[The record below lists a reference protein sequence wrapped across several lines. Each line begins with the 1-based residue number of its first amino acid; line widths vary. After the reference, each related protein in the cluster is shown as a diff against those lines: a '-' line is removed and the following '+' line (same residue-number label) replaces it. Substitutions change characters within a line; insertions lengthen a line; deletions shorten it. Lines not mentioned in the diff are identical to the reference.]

1 LIHFIS
7 FFGNVIGICDIS
19 DIMSEPMAFGSG
31 GVGVAGICHAAPFS
45 YFGKFFFIWRQVCEV
60 SPFQVGKFEKRFG
73 FFF

>member
-1 LIHFIS
+1 LL
-7 FFGNVIGICDIS
+7 FFENVIGACDIS
-19 DIMSEPMAFGSG
+19 DIMIMSESMAFDSG
-31 GVGVAGICHAAPFS
+31 GVGVAGICRAALFS